1 MLNNPGAAVDDASA
15 IHRPASPRLVF
26 ELDRTGN
33 EHIRQ
38 LLRHFGLRSSLIR
51 FKVLNALVIADR
63 EGRVMGVNGVYA
75 FVASSSPQLSFI
87 SVREV
92 LKRLC
97 LEGLIVLENGKSY
110 RFTRQAR
117 LILLQGQDG

>member
-1 MLNNPGAAVDDASA
+1 MLNNPGAAALIV
-15 IHRPASPRLVF
+15 RPAAPRLPSEF
-26 ELDRTGN
+26 DRSAN
-33 EHIRQ
+33 QHIRE

-51 FKVLNALVIADR
+51 FKVLNALVLASRD
-63 EGRVMGVNGVYA
+63 GHPTGANGVHTW
-75 FVASSSPQLSFI
+75 VASSSPQLSFI

-97 LEGLIVLENGKSY
+97 LEGLIVLENDKTY

-117 LILLQGQDG
+117 AILQQHNHPL